1 MPWLAHRIETNLAI
15 FLSRGCVLGLL
26 FVGGCFF
33 NADYSSGHYT
43 CSDGVCPTGLSCVQG
58 ECVSE
63 VRKDAMIDAP
73 IVFEDAPPRSAVCSD
88 PQLFPSTGGMTGG
101 TTMGRSNTV
110 SSMCAGSNQLG
121 PDAVY
126 KIQDA
131 TRPILVSVTG
141 SFAVTAYALTSCAV
155 TPATPSCVSNTTAVP
170 GNPLSLPAG
179 TYFIVVDSANSAA
192 SGTYT
197 LKLEVQ

>member
-1 MPWLAHRIETNLAI
+1 MPRALALLL
-15 FLSRGCVLGLL
+15 LS
-26 FVGGCFF
+26 GCFF
-33 NADYSSGHYT
+33 NADYGGGHYT

-58 ECVSE
+58 ECMSE
-63 VRKDAMIDAP
+63 VPKDAMIDTP
-73 IVFEDAPPRSAVCSD
+73 VVFNDAPPRAATCSD
-88 PQLFPSTGGMTGG
+88 PQLFPPTGGMTGG

-126 KIQDA
+126 KIEA
-131 TRPILVSVTG
+131 TTGPVLVTVTG
-141 SFAVTAYALTSCAV
+141 SFAVTAYALTSCMQ
-155 TPATPSCVSNTTAVP
+155 TPATPACVSNMTAVP
-170 GNPLSLPAG
+170 GNPLSIPSG
-179 TYFIVVDSANSAA
+179 TYWIVVDSANSAA